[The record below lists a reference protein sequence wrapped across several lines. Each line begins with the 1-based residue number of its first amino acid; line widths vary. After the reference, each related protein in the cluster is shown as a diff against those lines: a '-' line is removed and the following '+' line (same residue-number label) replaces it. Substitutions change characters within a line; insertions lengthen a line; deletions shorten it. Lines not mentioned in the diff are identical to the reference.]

1 MQERPR
7 LVAVGDVLTIP
18 SSTARSKT
26 AAYKV
31 VALKP
36 VLIAGGGG
44 GRSNSSNDVVGM
56 VVDKTTAVFE
66 KRAAPSRMP
75 PALALEAAGIGASIG
90 AGAGAGSSSVP
101 QGTHDADMNG
111 VAQLPVEAQLR
122 EILAA
127 CFSPASLHLG
137 LKHPVLLHGPRGAGK
152 LVAVKAACRSI
163 GVHVH
168 VVSGYELR
176 GDTLRRTESR
186 IAEAFKQA
194 GAFHPCVLLI
204 RHLHAIAMAGQDGND
219 AEEDHVGGILAKYL
233 SGGGAS
239 NSGGG
244 GASNSGGSGN
254 NNRGKS
260 AGLPSSA
267 TSAEGETANGPC
279 LVVGTTDKPPSE
291 LPSRFVGSFV
301 HVIHVDSPSEAD
313 RATLIEQVLKRVVH
327 DVDNVTPA
335 SIARQTAGCTPR
347 DLQVLLRQAG
357 RVARQRV
364 NAAAATSAATDG
376 GVPAAVV
383 VPAAHAGG
391 GAVTAAVA
399 VVAKKKMITMDDVDA
414 AIGLIHKRQATLMGA
429 PKIPQVSWEDVG
441 GLAGAKDEILDT
453 IQLPLQH
460 PELVAKGLQ
469 RSGVL
474 LYGPPGT
481 GKTLLAKAV
490 ATECALNFFSVK
502 GPELINPYVG
512 QSEANIRAVFEKARS
527 ARPCVVF
534 FDELDSL
541 APNRGRTGDSGG
553 VMDRIVS
560 QLLAELDGLH
570 SGNDVFIIGATNRPD
585 LIDPGLLRPG
595 RLDRMIYLSAPDKED
610 QRRIF
615 LALTRKYDLHPD
627 FDVDVVLAQCSTTFT
642 GADLYALCSDAMLNA
657 VRRSIDEIEAKRARS
672 DGGGGSNDDSDS
684 DSDGDGDDGGGGG
697 GNTVTADAAAT
708 EPPYVKEKQKKAQVL
723 VTTSDFVEALSN
735 LTPSV
740 TQEQMKHYESL
751 HAQFSPDA

>member
-1 MQERPR
+1 M
-7 LVAVGDVLTIP
+7 
-18 SSTARSKT
+18 
-26 AAYKV
+26 
-31 VALKP
+31 
-36 VLIAGGGG
+36 
-44 GRSNSSNDVVGM
+44 
-56 VVDKTTAVFE
+56 
-66 KRAAPSRMP
+66 
-75 PALALEAAGIGASIG
+75 
-90 AGAGAGSSSVP
+90 
-101 QGTHDADMNG
+101 
-111 VAQLPVEAQLR
+111 
-122 EILAA
+122 
-127 CFSPASLHLG
+127 
-137 LKHPVLLHGPRGAGK
+137 
-152 LVAVKAACRSI
+152 
-163 GVHVH
+163 
-168 VVSGYELR
+168 
-176 GDTLRRTESR
+176 
-186 IAEAFKQA
+186 
-194 GAFHPCVLLI
+194 
-204 RHLHAIAMAGQDGND
+204 
-219 AEEDHVGGILAKYL
+219 
-233 SGGGAS
+233 
-239 NSGGG
+239 
-244 GASNSGGSGN
+244 
-254 NNRGKS
+254 
-260 AGLPSSA
+260 
-267 TSAEGETANGPC
+267 
-279 LVVGTTDKPPSE
+279 
-291 LPSRFVGSFV
+291 
-301 HVIHVDSPSEAD
+301 HVIHVDSPSEAE

-383 VPAAHAGG
+383 MPAAHAGG

-684 DSDGDGDDGGGGG
+684 DGDGDDGGGGG